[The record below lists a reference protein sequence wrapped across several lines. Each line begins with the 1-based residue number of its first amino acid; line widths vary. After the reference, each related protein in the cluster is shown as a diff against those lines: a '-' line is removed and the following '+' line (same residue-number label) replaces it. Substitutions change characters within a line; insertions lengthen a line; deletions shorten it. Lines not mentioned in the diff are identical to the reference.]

1 MEDERIPNKVLN
13 GKFHNTRPVQKPR
26 TRWEDIIQR
35 NTSDPRNMRMEDE
48 SRRQG
53 RMEGSSE
60 GGQGPDGAVAP

>member
-35 NTSDPRNMRMEDE
+35 KTAQILEIRGRRIRAEDRGE
-48 SRRQG
+48 
-53 RMEGSSE
+53 
-60 GGQGPDGAVAP
+60 